1 MVWISNITK
10 QYEIFIQFK
19 EEMLIPK
26 DLLNNSQAYFELKM
40 LKFESEGDNRIRSYK
55 GSKRQL
61 VDEDQK
67 LSQDTMEFTW
77 EVKD

>member
-19 EEMLIPK
+19 EEMLIPE

-40 LKFESEGDNRIRSYK
+40 LKFESEGDNRIRTYR
-55 GSKRQL
+55 GFKRKI
-61 VDEDQK
+61 VDEN
-67 LSQDTMEFTW
+67 
-77 EVKD
+77 